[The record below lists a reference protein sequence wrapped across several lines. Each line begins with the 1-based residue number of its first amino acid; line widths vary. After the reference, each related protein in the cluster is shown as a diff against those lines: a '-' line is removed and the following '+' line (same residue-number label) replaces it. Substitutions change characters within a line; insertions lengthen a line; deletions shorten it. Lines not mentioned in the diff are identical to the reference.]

1 MEGRLR
7 YGPDCI
13 DGATHGQGRSA
24 VIGQGEV
31 HRRTSA
37 VGGRRGGIPTRGRP
51 ETPHFSGHQG
61 PLRRIGIG
69 INAEAA
75 AFTHQGVAHHEA
87 LHCQGAPAIKDGQA
101 QVWVLQLQGLLRLEQ
116 PIHHPA
122 AQQKGIA
129 IGAVGRPQGQ
139 VGMGF
144 QPPQGPSYGLQRL
157 TAVVDRNRAP
167 GTQGHGGRLGG

>member
-1 MEGRLR
+1 M
-7 YGPDCI
+7 
-13 DGATHGQGRSA
+13 
-24 VIGQGEV
+24 
-31 HRRTSA
+31 
-37 VGGRRGGIPTRGRP
+37 GGRRGGIPTRGSP
-51 ETPHFSGHQG
+51 ETPHFSGHKG
-61 PLRRIGIG
+61 PLWRIGIG